1 MNDTTGKVDHGELSG
16 RDAELL
22 EYAATEARLAM
33 HAAGA
38 PVPAAV
44 YVPREEELD
53 FCAELAQRA
62 QRREAFLENE
72 IVSDQAAIRGGWQRQ
87 RGSSRQHRPQ
97 QPRRRSRLVASRDGP
112 SDELPPLTRLRGFA
126 AASARM
132 ICHLERPR
140 AAIRI
145 ARMA

>member
-87 RGSSRQHRPQ
+87 PGRPGSTA
-97 QPRRRSRLVASRDGP
+97 RSSH
-112 SDELPPLTRLRGFA
+112 A
-126 AASARM
+126 AARASS
-132 ICHLERPR
+132 PR
-140 AAIRI
+140 ATGHLTNFHH
-145 ARMA
+145 